1 MRKLFPNFEKWR
13 QLWICCLL
21 ELISAFLLCDEW
33 IYIKATE
40 LDVTKISILVH
51 LKVTILCGSSIS
63 CFTCSFTSHLYK
75 TRNVSSHGYSSD
87 TWLCCSWV
95 DLTNALT
102 MLGVKACMLTSFNE
116 AFAVSY
122 PFFACLLYSLSLKAV
137 STWAKPIQMEFNC
150 LTNSSQQ
157 NSLRSAPLVVGR
169 VFEVAIT
176 YQLHGRDE

>member
-51 LKVTILCGSSIS
+51 LKVTILCGSFLS
-63 CFTCSFTSHLYK
+63 CFTCSFTSHLCK
-75 TRNVSSHGYSSD
+75 TRNISSHGYSSD
-87 TWLCCSWV
+87 AWLCCSWV

-102 MLGVKACMLTSFNE
+102 MLGVKSMHAYLIHWSFCC
-116 AFAVSY
+116 F
-122 PFFACLLYSLSLKAV
+122 LSL
-137 STWAKPIQMEFNC
+137 FC
-150 LTNSSQQ
+150 LPALFPQLKGCVYMSKTNSNGIQLSNQFITAKFIKKCPT
-157 NSLRSAPLVVGR
+157 SCGLGFWGCHHIPAPW
-169 VFEVAIT
+169 
-176 YQLHGRDE
+176 